1 MTATPLAH
9 INTLGLKSTL
19 ILRSASEAAKTLPA
33 GDGVATL
40 KGGTFDGEKSM
51 RLAAKRVLIHK

>member
-1 MTATPLAH
+1 MMATPLAH

-19 ILRSASEAAKTLPA
+19 ILRSASEVAKTFPA
-33 GDGVATL
+33 GDTVVTL
-40 KGGTFDGEKSM
+40 EGGTFKGERSM